1 MVTMNEFQEHTK
13 SQRIVPLVITMLADQ
28 HTPVSIY
35 TSLRAG
41 ALQSFLLESAE
52 PDERIGRFSF
62 VGTDPLMLIS
72 AKGDL
77 VTIESEGKKE
87 TRHGKI
93 FDLLEDYSRRYKCPS
108 SADQEG
114 FAGGFLGYLGYD
126 CVKEIEQ
133 IPMRQPFPEDI
144 PDAIF
149 GLFHSV
155 VKFDH
160 RRQMITLTHNVL
172 VDESRSL
179 EEQYHEGRL
188 KLNSL
193 VSRLGKQSRTENTFV
208 CDPAS
213 MKSDTDRD
221 TFCES
226 VRRAK
231 EYIHEGDIFQVVL
244 SRRLHIPF
252 FGDPFPVYRA
262 LRIINP
268 SPYLFYLDFGEVRLI
283 GSSPEMLVRIQERV
297 VTVMPIAGTCKR
309 GLNEEED
316 KMLEEKLLADEKE
329 GAEHVMLVDLG
340 RNDVGHVSE
349 YGSVHVPVFRHL
361 KRFSHVIHMVSEV
374 QGTLKADAGSVDAL
388 RACFPAGT
396 VSGAPKVRA
405 MEIINELE
413 PVRRGIYAGAVG
425 YLGFDGTLDTCIAI
439 RTIIAANG
447 ELSIQAGA
455 GIVADSIPEREFLE
469 TENKAR
475 ALLEALTIAADD
487 LQNVHQGGGR
497 P

>member
-1 MVTMNEFQEHTK
+1 
-13 SQRIVPLVITMLADQ
+13 MLADQ

-35 TSLRAG
+35 ASLRSG
-41 ALQSFLLESAE
+41 ASRSFLLESAE

-62 VGTDPLMLIS
+62 VGIDPLMIIS
-72 AKGDL
+72 SKGDQI
-77 VTIESEGKKE
+77 TIESGGKKE
-87 TRHGKI
+87 TSTGKI
-93 FDLLEDYSRRYKCPS
+93 FDILEEYTKRYSCSPTP
-108 SADQEG
+108 DQEG

-133 IPMRQPFPEDI
+133 IPLRNPSPEDI

-160 RRQMITLTHNVL
+160 RQQKITVTYNVL
-172 VDESRSL
+172 LDETLSA
-179 EEQYHEGRL
+179 EEQYNEGRH
-188 KLNSL
+188 KLASL
-193 VSRLGKQSRTENTFV
+193 IVNLGIQSKTENTFV
-208 CDPAS
+208 CDPA
-213 MKSDTDRD
+213 MMRSDTDRE

-231 EYIHEGDIFQVVL
+231 EYIYEGDIFQVVL
-244 SRRLHIPF
+244 SRKLHIPYT
-252 FGDPFPVYRA
+252 GDPFPIYRA

-268 SPYLFYLDFGEVRLI
+268 SPYLFYLDFGEVKLI
-283 GSSPEMLVRIQERV
+283 GSSPEVLVRVQERV

-309 GLNEEED
+309 GANEAED
-316 KMLEEKLLADEKE
+316 KVLEEKLMADEKE
-329 GAEHVMLVDLG
+329 AAEHVMLVDLG
-340 RNDVGHVSE
+340 RNDVGRVSE
-349 YGSVHVPVFRHL
+349 YGSVQVPVFKKL

-374 QGTLKADAGSVDAL
+374 NGKMKEGISSVDTL

-455 GIVADSIPEREFLE
+455 GIVADSNPEQEFLE

-475 ALLEALTIAADD
+475 ALLTALTIASKD
-487 LQNVHQGGGR
+487 LESVHQEGGKL
-497 P
+497 

>member
-1 MVTMNEFQEHTK
+1 MVTMTEFQEHTK
-13 SQRIVPLVITMLADQ
+13 SQRIVPLMMTILADQ

-41 ALQSFLLESAE
+41 TYRSFLLESAE

-62 VGTDPLMLIS
+62 VGTDPLMVIS
-72 AKGDL
+72 SKGDL
-77 VTIESEGKKE
+77 ITIESDSKKE
-87 TRHGKI
+87 IRYGKI
-93 FDLLEDYSRRYKCPS
+93 LDLLEEYSRLYNCQFSKG
-108 SADQEG
+108 QEG

-133 IPMRQPFPEDI
+133 IPLRQPSPEDI

-172 VDESRSL
+172 IDESRSI
-179 EEQYHEGRL
+179 EEQYNEGKQ
-188 KLNSL
+188 KLASL
-193 VSRLGKQSRTENTFV
+193 VSRLGIQSRTENTLV

-213 MKSDTDRD
+213 MKSDTDKD

-226 VRRAK
+226 VQRAK

-252 FGDPFPVYRA
+252 SGDPFPIYRA

-268 SPYLFYLDFGEVRLI
+268 SPYLFYLDFGDVRLI
-283 GSSPEMLVRIQERV
+283 GSSPEVLVRVQERV
-297 VTVMPIAGTCKR
+297 VSVMPIAGTCKR
-309 GLNEEED
+309 GANEEED
-316 KMLEEKLLADEKE
+316 RQLEKQLMADEKE
-329 GAEHVMLVDLG
+329 AAEHVMLVDLG
-340 RNDVGHVSE
+340 RNDIGRVSE
-349 YGSVHVPVFRHL
+349 YGSVHVPFFKRL

-374 QGTLKADAGSVDAL
+374 QGILKPGTGSVDAL

-425 YLGFDGTLDTCIAI
+425 YIGLDGTLDTCIAI
-439 RTIIAANG
+439 RTIIAADG
-447 ELSIQAGA
+447 MLSIQAGA

-487 LQNVHQGGGR
+487 LQNVHQGGR